1 MKYITIIFKLLFKL
15 LFLFLFFLSLY
26 YINFIQTEKHE
37 SKSIVMIKDLSN
49 EQSSSVLGSLL
60 MSGTGSEGLTDA
72 MLLEVYIKS
81 ADMFNLLNKEFNLTA
96 YYTGKEIDILNRL
109 SNGIPLPIY
118 EDNYENLLSK
128 YIKDIT
134 ILYDDLS
141 GTLEIKFMHADAVQA
156 HKIVES
162 IIKHASKILNFFE
175 KKNTEVALS
184 FLEKQEKEKHALF
197 LQSLEKL
204 LIYQNKHKTINPK
217 IDIESKSTILAG
229 LEADLI
235 QRNVEYNSK
244 SQYLNKSTPEMKL
257 LKRNIVYIEKSI
269 KEIKRKITGS
279 DGKGKLNISMSDF
292 SLLKSKVEFDKNIY
306 MQTLIKLEE
315 TKVLISQNTK
325 NIITVSSSQVS
336 DRYSYPN
343 KIKDSFS
350 VLIVLSFIYG
360 ILALIFTIIRD
371 HKD

>member
-1 MKYITIIFKLLFKL
+1 
-15 LFLFLFFLSLY
+15 
-26 YINFIQTEKHE
+26 
-37 SKSIVMIKDLSN
+37 
-49 EQSSSVLGSLL
+49 
-60 MSGTGSEGLTDA
+60 
-72 MLLEVYIKS
+72 
-81 ADMFNLLNKEFNLTA
+81 
-96 YYTGKEIDILNRL
+96 LNRL

-118 EDNYENLLSK
+118 ENNYENLLSK
-128 YIKDIT
+128 YTKDLT

-141 GTLEIKFMHADAVQA
+141 GTLEIKFMHANANQA
-156 HKIVES
+156 HEIVKS

-184 FLEKQEKEKHALF
+184 FLQKQEKEKHALF
-197 LQSLEKL
+197 LKSLEKL
-204 LIYQNKHKTINPK
+204 LIYQNKHKTINPQ
-217 IDIESKSTILAG
+217 IDIEAKSTILAG

-244 SQYLNKSTPEMKL
+244 AQYLNKSTPEMKL
-257 LKRNIVYIEKSI
+257 LKRNIAYIEKSI
-269 KEIKRKITGS
+269 RDTKRKITGS
-279 DGKGKLNISMSDF
+279 AGKGKLNISMSDF

-325 NIITVSSSQVS
+325 NIIIVSASQVS
-336 DRYSYPN
+336 DCYSYPN